1 MNRSFRFDS
10 VMLWYLARRLALAGV
25 MLFGLVCLTFV
36 IANVA
41 PSDPAALAAG
51 PDAGRSQIEQ
61 ARREYGLDKPL
72 PEQFLRY
79 VGDLAQGEFGRS
91 VATGRSVGRDLGR
104 YFPATLELCLVA
116 MTIGLAVGI
125 PLGMLSALFKDRWLD
140 QLTRIFA
147 VSGIALP
154 PFWFGLLLQLG
165 FATWLG
171 WLPTSGRLGVATE
184 PPEPITGM
192 LLLDS
197 VLRGDAA
204 LFWQSASYIILPALV
219 LSLPCLASILRVNRS
234 EMVECLRADYIT
246 AARAHGTVPWRLVAV
261 HALKN
266 ATLPTLAIIGL
277 RWGWMMSST
286 VLVETVFDW
295 PGTGLYAVSSAIA
308 GDFKPVMGVTLIVG
322 LNFMLANLV
331 VDLLYGVLDPR
342 LRDA

>member
-1 MNRSFRFDS
+1 MFAYLLRRF
-10 VMLWYLARRLALAGV
+10 ALAGL
-25 MLFGLVCLTFV
+25 MLFGLICLTFI

-41 PSDPAALAAG
+41 PSDPAVLAAG

-79 VGDLAQGEFGRS
+79 VTDLARGDFGRS
-91 VATGRSVGRDLGR
+91 IATGRPVGSDLAR
-104 YFPATLELCLVA
+104 YFPATLELCLLA
-116 MTIGLAVGI
+116 MAIGLVVGI
-125 PLGMLSALFKDRWLD
+125 SLGMLSALFKDQWLD
-140 QLTRIFA
+140 HITRIFA

-165 FATWLG
+165 FAVWLG
-171 WLPTSGRLGVATE
+171 WLPTSGRIGVSTD
-184 PPEPITGM
+184 PGDPITGL
-192 LLLDS
+192 LLLDAL
-197 VLRGDAA
+197 LRGNAA
-204 LFWQSASYIILPALV
+204 LFWQGLSYILLPALV

-234 EMVECLRADYIT
+234 EMVEALRADYIT
-246 AARAHGTVPWRLVAV
+246 SARAHGVAPWRLVTV

-266 ATLPTLAIIGL
+266 AMLPTLAIIGL

-295 PGTGLYAVSSAIA
+295 PGIGLYAVSSAIA

-322 LNFMLANLV
+322 LNFMLVNLV

>member
-1 MNRSFRFDS
+1 
-10 VMLWYLARRLALAGV
+10 

-36 IANVA
+36 ISNVA

-61 ARREYGLDKPL
+61 VRRDYGLDRPL
-72 PEQFLRY
+72 HEQFARY
-79 VGDLAQGEFGRS
+79 VGDLARGDFGRS
-91 VATGRSVGRDLGR
+91 IATSRSVGTDIAR
-104 YFPATLELCLVA
+104 YFPATLELVILA
-116 MTIGLAVGI
+116 MLMGVLLGV
-125 PLGMLSALFKDRWLD
+125 PLGVLSALRKDGPAD
-140 QLTRIFA
+140 QATRLFA

-154 PFWFGLLLQLG
+154 PFWFGLLLQLA

-171 WLPTSGRLGVATE
+171 LLPTSGRLSVFTE
-184 PPEPITGM
+184 PAPAITG
-192 LLLDS
+192 LLLVDS
-197 VLRGDAA
+197 LLRGDIA
-204 LFWQSASYIILPALV
+204 LFREALSHIILPAIV

-234 EMVECLRADYIT
+234 EMVEALRTDYVV
-246 AARAHGTVPWRLVAV
+246 AARAHGVAPWRIVWV

-266 ATLPTLAIIGL
+266 AMLPTLAIIGL

-295 PGTGLYAVSSAIA
+295 PGIGLYAVSSAIA

-322 LNFMLANLV
+322 LNFMVANLI

-342 LRDA
+342 LRRS

>member
-1 MNRSFRFDS
+1 MFSYLLRRF
-10 VMLWYLARRLALAGV
+10 ALAGL
-25 MLFGLVCLTFV
+25 MLFGLICLTFA
-36 IANVA
+36 IANIA
-41 PSDPAALAAG
+41 PADPAALAAG

-79 VGDLAQGEFGRS
+79 VTDLTHGEFGRS
-91 VATGRSVGRDLGR
+91 VATGRSVGRDLAR
-104 YFPATLELCLVA
+104 YFPATLELCLLA
-116 MTIGLAVGI
+116 MTIGLVVGI
-125 PLGMLSALFKDRWLD
+125 SLGMLSALFKDRWLD
-140 QLTRIFA
+140 HATRIFA

-165 FATWLG
+165 FAVWLG
-171 WLPTSGRLGVATE
+171 WLPTSGRIDVSTE
-184 PPEPITGM
+184 PGEPITG
-192 LLLDS
+192 LLLFDAL
-197 VLRGDAA
+197 LRGDGA
-204 LFWQSASYIILPALV
+204 LFGQSLAHILLPALV

-234 EMVECLRADYIT
+234 EMVEALRADYVI
-246 AARAHGTVPWRLVAV
+246 AARAHGVSPWRLVTV

-266 ATLPTLAIIGL
+266 AMLPTLAIIGL

-295 PGTGLYAVSSAIA
+295 PGIGLYAVSSAIA

-322 LNFMLANLV
+322 LNFMLVNLV

>member
-1 MNRSFRFDS
+1 MFAYLLRRF
-10 VMLWYLARRLALAGV
+10 ALAGL
-25 MLFGLVCLTFV
+25 MLFGLICLTFI

-41 PSDPAALAAG
+41 PSDPAVLAAG

-79 VGDLAQGEFGRS
+79 VTDLARGDFGRS
-91 VATGRSVGRDLGR
+91 IATGRPVGSDLAR
-104 YFPATLELCLVA
+104 YFPATLELCLLA
-116 MTIGLAVGI
+116 MAIGLVVGI
-125 PLGMLSALFKDRWLD
+125 SLGMLSALFKDQWLD
-140 QLTRIFA
+140 HITRIFA

-165 FATWLG
+165 FAVWLG
-171 WLPTSGRLGVATE
+171 WLPTSGRIGVSTD
-184 PPEPITGM
+184 PGDPITGM
-192 LLLDS
+192 LLIDAL
-197 VLRGDAA
+197 LRGDGA
-204 LFWQSASYIILPALV
+204 LFWQGLSYILLPALV

-234 EMVECLRADYIT
+234 EMVESLRADYIT
-246 AARAHGTVPWRLVAV
+246 SARAHGVAPWRLVTV

-266 ATLPTLAIIGL
+266 AMLPTLAIIGL

-295 PGTGLYAVSSAIA
+295 PGIGLYAVSSAIA

-322 LNFMLANLV
+322 LNFMLVNLV

>member
-1 MNRSFRFDS
+1 
-10 VMLWYLARRLALAGV
+10 MLGYLLRRIGLAGL

-36 IANVA
+36 ISNVA

-61 ARREYGLDKPL
+61 ARRDYGLDKPL

-79 VGDLAQGEFGRS
+79 LTDLAQGDFGRS
-91 VATGRSVGRDLGR
+91 IATGRSVGTDLAR
-104 YFPATLELCLVA
+104 YFPATLELVILA
-116 MTIGLAVGI
+116 MAMGVLLGV
-125 PLGMLSALFKDRWLD
+125 PLGVLSALRKDGPAD
-140 QLTRIFA
+140 QATRIFV

-154 PFWFGLLLQLG
+154 PFWFGLLLQLA

-171 WLPTSGRLGVATE
+171 LLPTSGRLSVFTE
-184 PPEPITGM
+184 PPPPITG
-192 LLLDS
+192 LLLVDS
-197 VLRGDAA
+197 LLRGDFA
-204 LFWQSASYIILPALV
+204 LFREALSHIILPAIV

-234 EMVECLRADYIT
+234 EMVEALRMDYVT
-246 AARAHGTVPWRLVAV
+246 AARAHGVTPWRIVMV

-266 ATLPTLAIIGL
+266 AMLPTLAIIGL

-295 PGTGLYAVSSAIA
+295 PGIGLYAVSSAIA

-322 LNFMLANLV
+322 LNFMIANLV

-342 LRDA
+342 LRRA

>member
-1 MNRSFRFDS
+1 MFLYLLRRF
-10 VMLWYLARRLALAGV
+10 ALAGL
-25 MLFGLVCLTFV
+25 MLFGLVCLTFI
-36 IANVA
+36 IANIA
-41 PSDPAALAAG
+41 PADPAALAAG

-79 VGDLAQGEFGRS
+79 VTDLAHGEFGRS
-91 VATGRSVGRDLGR
+91 VASGRSVGRDLAR

-116 MTIGLAVGI
+116 MTIGLIAGI
-125 PLGMLSALFKDRWLD
+125 SLGMLSALFKDSWLD
-140 QLTRIFA
+140 HITRIFA

-165 FATWLG
+165 FAVWLG
-171 WLPTSGRLGVATE
+171 WLPTSGRIGVSTE
-184 PPEPITGM
+184 PADPITG
-192 LLLDS
+192 LLLVDS
-197 VLRGDAA
+197 LLRGDGA
-204 LFWQSASYIILPALV
+204 LFGQSLSHILLPAIV

-234 EMVECLRADYIT
+234 EMVEALRADYVT
-246 AARAHGTVPWRLVAV
+246 AARAHGVSPWRLVTV

-266 ATLPTLAIIGL
+266 AMLPTLAIIGL

-322 LNFMLANLV
+322 LNFMLVNLV

>member
-1 MNRSFRFDS
+1 MFLYLLRRF
-10 VMLWYLARRLALAGV
+10 ALAGL

-36 IANVA
+36 IANIA
-41 PSDPAALAAG
+41 PADPAALAAG

-61 ARREYGLDKPL
+61 ARREYGLDKSL

-79 VGDLAQGEFGRS
+79 VTDLAHGEFGRS
-91 VATGRSVGRDLGR
+91 IASGRSVGRDLAR

-116 MTIGLAVGI
+116 MTIGLVAGI
-125 PLGMLSALFKDRWLD
+125 SLGMLSALFKDSWLD
-140 QLTRIFA
+140 HITRIFA

-165 FATWLG
+165 FAVWLG
-171 WLPTSGRLGVATE
+171 WLPTSGRIGVSTE
-184 PPEPITGM
+184 PPDPITG
-192 LLLDS
+192 LLLVDS
-197 VLRGDAA
+197 LLRGDAA
-204 LFWQSASYIILPALV
+204 LFGQSLSHILLPALV

-234 EMVECLRADYIT
+234 EMVEALRADYIT
-246 AARAHGTVPWRLVAV
+246 SARAHGVSPWRLVTV

-266 ATLPTLAIIGL
+266 AMLPTLAIIGL

-322 LNFMLANLV
+322 LNFMLVNLV